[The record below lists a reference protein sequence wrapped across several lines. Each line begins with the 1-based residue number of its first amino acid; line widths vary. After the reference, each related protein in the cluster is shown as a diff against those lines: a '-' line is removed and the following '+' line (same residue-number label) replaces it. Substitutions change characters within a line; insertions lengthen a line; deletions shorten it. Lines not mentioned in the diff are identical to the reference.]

1 MDFLTISFLAAVGLL
16 FVFALPAQFTKASPD
31 GKVSRWVVFGAAAP
45 GLLTTI
51 GIFGTFVG
59 ILVGLQGF
67 DVTRVDE
74 SVPQLLAGLKTAFWS
89 SAAGL
94 GASIILRFFQTI
106 TGRSDTDTSDDPIEI
121 LKNQTYILRSIENNI
136 AAQTKALS
144 GGEDTSLLTQLQKLR
159 TSLIDTSEAQ
169 KRSIEEGFER
179 QVNAL
184 NSFAEKVAENNSKA
198 LIEAL
203 REVIRDFNAKINE
216 QFGDNFKQL
225 NEAVGKLL
233 EWQERYKLFVEETE
247 KTLRQAVFALD
258 QSARNLVEATDAMEE
273 LPLHAK
279 RVSEIMEKL
288 SLQISVA
295 GDMAAGVKELR
306 DGLKN
311 ALPEV
316 NANIDALTKNFSRE
330 VEKSAQILQASA
342 TQTKAQYDATNAS
355 LRAGVEELQKSMN
368 RNFEQF
374 DKSMQ
379 QELTRVISLMG
390 QQLASISEKIA
401 KDYTKL
407 ADSLSRNR

>member
-16 FVFALPAQFTKASPD
+16 FVFALPAQFAKASPD
-31 GKVSRWVVFGAAAP
+31 GKVSRWSVFGAAAP

-106 TGRSDTDTSDDPIEI
+106 TGRSDTDSSDDPIEL

-233 EWQERYKLFVEETE
+233 EWQDRYKLFVEETE

-279 RVSEIMEKL
+279 QVSEIMEKL
-288 SLQISVA
+288 SVQISVA
-295 GDMAAGVKELR
+295 GDIAAGVKELR

-355 LRAGVEELQKSMN
+355 LRAGTEELQKSMN